1 MIFFRR
7 HFMVTLEIPCRD
19 KSYSWVLNWLTLK
32 GARGTQHLSVETSYV
47 QKDTGNVLTKFSFVP
62 SIGTHFF
69 Q

>member
-1 MIFFRR
+1 MIMFRR
-7 HFMVTLEIPCRD
+7 HYMVTLEIPCRD
-19 KSYSWVLNWLTLK
+19 KSYSWVLNWLTKK
-32 GARGTQHLSVETSYV
+32 GAKGTQHLSVETSYE